1 MQVLQAGRHK
11 LILLEID
18 APTVSAVAQQAGFE
32 TKLKESPRSIL
43 LDLIAEQ
50 RDTPLLLFDA
60 ADPANLGW
68 FSRCQFY
75 VDGRTGGVMQTPMTV
90 ANKRDRAG
98 RNIAKCASPA
108 DLERAARHFPSAGQT
123 AHDRAG
129 LLRHVEQLPASADS
143 HGSCSLRRR
152 RRTAAGWPFRSPGL
166 PKLAGLINAKLAK
179 YINQS

>member
-50 RDTPLLLFDA
+50 RETPLLLFDA

-75 VDGRTGGVMQTPMTV
+75 VDGRSGGVMQTPISL
-90 ANKRDRAG
+90 ANKRDRGGKAQPNSV
-98 RNIAKCASPA
+98 RLHIAK
-108 DLERAARHFPSAGQT
+108 E
-123 AHDRAG
+123 
-129 LLRHVEQLPASADS
+129 LPASFRLPGKQPLTEDALYKLLF
-143 HGSCSLRRR
+143 HFLTALMKTGVAVCGGSVVQ
-152 RRTAAGWPFRSPGL
+152 A
-166 PKLAGLINAKLAK
+166 LAGRTESLG
-179 YINQS
+179 